1 MEVILMEKILIS
13 IDGTQNFGKGDTNNV
28 ELTTTGELNV
38 LPDSYTLKYEES
50 ELTGMEGT
58 TTEITVSNT
67 GVVSLS
73 RKGTVN
79 SNLVFEE
86 GQRHLSYYDTKDGA
100 FSIGVFASYVDTV
113 LEQNY
118 GEINITYAMDVDDK
132 PIGENEI
139 RVRFNR

>member
-1 MEVILMEKILIS
+1 MEKILIS

-67 GVVSLS
+67 GVVSLT

-86 GQRHLSYYDTKDGA
+86 GKRTRIVLCLSFVY
-100 FSIGVFASYVDTV
+100 
-113 LEQNY
+113 
-118 GEINITYAMDVDDK
+118 
-132 PIGENEI
+132 
-139 RVRFNR
+139 

>member
-1 MEVILMEKILIS
+1 MEKIMIS
-13 IDGTQNFGKGDTNNV
+13 IDGTQNFGNGDTNNV
-28 ELTTTGELNV
+28 ELTTVGELNV
-38 LPDSYTLKYEES
+38 LKDSYTLKYEES

-58 TTEITVSNT
+58 TTEITVNND
-67 GVVSLS
+67 GIVSLT

-79 SNLVFEE
+79 SHLVFEE
-86 GQRHLSYYDTKDGA
+86 GKRHLSYYDTTDGA

-118 GEINITYAMDVDDK
+118 GEISITYAMDVDDK

>member
-1 MEVILMEKILIS
+1 MEKIMIN
-13 IDGTQNFGKGDTNNV
+13 IDGTQNFGNGDSNNV
-28 ELTTTGELNV
+28 ELTTGGELHV

-58 TTEITVSNT
+58 TTEITVNNN

-79 SNLVFEE
+79 SHLVFEE
-86 GQRHLSYYDTKDGA
+86 GKRHLSYYDTKDGA
-100 FSIGVFASYVDTV
+100 FSIGVFASYVDTI

-118 GEINITYAMDVDDK
+118 GEISITYAMDVDDK

>member
-1 MEVILMEKILIS
+1 MEKIMIN
-13 IDGTQNFGKGDTNNV
+13 IDGTQNFGNGDTNNI
-28 ELTTTGELNV
+28 ELTTEGELVVNT
-38 LPDSYTLKYEES
+38 DSYTLKYEES

-58 TTEITVSNT
+58 TTEITVEDSGIVNL
-67 GVVSLS
+67 VRS
-73 RKGTVN
+73 GTVN

-86 GQRHLSYYDTKDGA
+86 GKRHLSYYDTSDGA

-113 LEQNY
+113 LERNY
-118 GEINITYAMDVDDK
+118 GEISITYAMDVDDK

>member
-1 MEVILMEKILIS
+1 MEKIMIS
-13 IDGTQNFGKGDTNNV
+13 IDGTQNFGNNDTNNV
-28 ELTTTGELNV
+28 ELTTAGELNV
-38 LPDSYTLKYEES
+38 SEDSYTLKYEES

-58 TTEITVSNT
+58 TTEITVSNN
-67 GVVSLS
+67 GVVSLTRS
-73 RKGTVN
+73 GTVN
-79 SNLVFEE
+79 SNMIFEE
-86 GQRHLSYYDTKDGA
+86 GKRHLSYYDTNDGA

-118 GEINITYAMDVDDK
+118 GEISITYAMDVDDK

>member
-1 MEVILMEKILIS
+1 MEKIMIN
-13 IDGTQNFGKGDTNNV
+13 IDGTQNFGNGDTNNV
-28 ELTTTGELNV
+28 ELTTEGELIVGDN
-38 LPDSYTLKYEES
+38 SYTLKYKES

-58 TTEITVSNT
+58 ITEITVGEDGIVNLVRS
-67 GVVSLS
+67 
-73 RKGTVN
+73 GTVN

-86 GQRHLSYYDTKDGA
+86 GKRHLSYYDTNDGA

-113 LEQNY
+113 LERNY
-118 GEINITYAMDVDDK
+118 GEISITYAMDVDDK

>member
-1 MEVILMEKILIS
+1 MEKILIS
-13 IDGTQNFGKGDTNNV
+13 IDGTQNFGNGDANNV
-28 ELTTTGELNV
+28 ELTTTGELNI
-38 LPDSYTLKYEES
+38 LENSYTLKYEES
-50 ELTGMEGT
+50 ELTGMQGT
-58 TTEITVSNT
+58 VTEITVSND
-67 GVVSLS
+67 GIVSLMRS
-73 RKGTVN
+73 GTVN
-79 SNLVFEE
+79 SNLIFEE
-86 GQRHLSYYDTKDGA
+86 GKRHLSYYDTKDGA

>member
-1 MEVILMEKILIS
+1 MGVIFMEKIMIS
-13 IDGTQNFGKGDTNNV
+13 IDGTQNFGNGDTNNV
-28 ELTTTGELNV
+28 ELTTAGELNV
-38 LPDSYTLKYEES
+38 SNESYTLKYEES

-58 TTEITVSNT
+58 TTEITVSND
-67 GVVSLS
+67 GVVSLMRS
-73 RKGTVN
+73 GTVN
-79 SNLVFEE
+79 SNLIFEE
-86 GQRHLSYYDTKDGA
+86 GKRHLSYYDTKDGA

-118 GEINITYAMDVDDK
+118 GEISITYAMDVDDK

>member
-1 MEVILMEKILIS
+1 MEKIMIS
-13 IDGTQNFGKGDTNNV
+13 IDGTQNFGNGDTNNV
-28 ELTTTGELNV
+28 ELTTAGELNV
-38 LPDSYTLKYEES
+38 SNESYTLKYEES

-58 TTEITVSNT
+58 TTEITVSND
-67 GVVSLS
+67 GVVSLMRS
-73 RKGTVN
+73 GTVN
-79 SNLVFEE
+79 SNLIFEE
-86 GQRHLSYYDTKDGA
+86 GKRHLSYYDTKDGA

-118 GEINITYAMDVDDK
+118 GEISITYAMDVDDK

>member
-1 MEVILMEKILIS
+1 MEKIMIS
-13 IDGTQNFGKGDTNNV
+13 IDGTQNFGNGDSNNV
-28 ELTTTGELNV
+28 ELTTAGELNV
-38 LPDSYTLKYEES
+38 LEDSYTLKYEES

-58 TTEITVSNT
+58 TTEITVSNN
-67 GVVSLS
+67 GIVSLMRS
-73 RKGTVN
+73 GTVN
-79 SNLVFEE
+79 SNLIFEE
-86 GQRHLSYYDTKDGA
+86 GKRHLSYYDTKDGA

-118 GEINITYAMDVDDK
+118 GEISITYAMDVDDK

>member
-1 MEVILMEKILIS
+1 MEKIMIN
-13 IDGTQNFGKGDTNNV
+13 IDGTQNFGNGDTNNV
-28 ELTTTGELNV
+28 ELTTVGELNV
-38 LPDSYTLKYEES
+38 LVDSYTVKYEES

-58 TTEITVSNT
+58 TTEITVGSN

-73 RKGTVN
+73 RSGTVN
-79 SNLVFEE
+79 SHLVFEE
-86 GQRHLSYYDTKDGA
+86 GKRHLSYYDTKDGA

-118 GEINITYAMDVDDK
+118 GEISITYAMDVDDK

>member
-1 MEVILMEKILIS
+1 MEKILIS
-13 IDGTQNFGKGDTNNV
+13 IDGTQNFGNGDTNNV
-28 ELTTTGELNV
+28 ELTTAGELNV
-38 LPDSYTLKYEES
+38 LADSYTLKYEES

-58 TTEITVSNT
+58 TTEITVTNE

-73 RKGTVN
+73 RSGTVN
-79 SNLVFEE
+79 SNLIFEE
-86 GQRHLSYYDTKDGA
+86 GKRHLSYYDTKDGA

-118 GEINITYAMDVDDK
+118 GEISITYAMDVDDK